1 MLASPRPSG
10 HWWSPSSRFCGAR
23 RARFYQT
30 ARRLKTMAGDLRVHR
45 RPQLTRPVL
54 IAAFRGWND
63 GAQAA
68 SLAAGYL
75 AKTWEAERF
84 GDLDPENFFDFQATR
99 PHVSLEEG
107 VTRRIDWPE
116 TAFYHARPEGLD
128 RDVVLLLGIEPNLRW
143 RTFSEL
149 LIGLA
154 RELSVELMIT
164 LGALLADVPHT
175 RPSPVTGSAS
185 DPELVQ
191 RLGLSASRY
200 EGPTGIVGV
209 LHDSCKRAG
218 IPSASLW
225 AAVPHYVS
233 LTPSPRAAVALCERL
248 GELIGLS
255 VDVAELEEAAQS
267 YEEQLS
273 EAVASDEETAAYVDD
288 LERRV
293 DSLEDSQDLPSG
305 DALAA
310 ELTRFL
316 RERE

>member
-1 MLASPRPSG
+1 VADELRIDHRPE
-10 HWWSPSSRFCGAR
+10 
-23 RARFYQT
+23 
-30 ARRLKTMAGDLRVHR
+30 LE
-45 RPQLTRPVL
+45 RPVL
-54 IAAFRGWND
+54 VAAFRGWND

-75 AKTWEAERF
+75 AKTWGAQRFAEV
-84 GDLDPENFFDFQATR
+84 DPEGFFDFQATR
-99 PHVSLEEG
+99 PHVSLVEG

-116 TAFYHARPEGLD
+116 TVFFHARPDGLD

-143 RTFSEL
+143 RTFTEL
-149 LIGLA
+149 VVGLA
-154 RELSVELMIT
+154 RDLRVELLIT

-175 RPSPVTGSAS
+175 RPAPVTGSAS
-185 DPELVQ
+185 DSELVE

-209 LHDSCKRAG
+209 LHDVCGSSG

-233 LTPSPRAAVALCERL
+233 LTPSPRGALALCERL
-248 GELIGLS
+248 GVVLGIEIESDEL
-255 VDVAELEEAAQS
+255 DEAARS
-267 YEEQLS
+267 YEEQVS
-273 EAVASDEETAAYVDD
+273 EAVASDEETAQYVDE
-288 LERRV
+288 LERRS
-293 DSLEDSQDLPSG
+293 DQLEEATELPSG

-316 RERE
+316 RERDEEDGEDAAREQ

>member
-1 MLASPRPSG
+1 VADELRIDHRPE
-10 HWWSPSSRFCGAR
+10 
-23 RARFYQT
+23 
-30 ARRLKTMAGDLRVHR
+30 LE
-45 RPQLTRPVL
+45 RPVL

-75 AKTWEAERF
+75 AKTWGAERF
-84 GDLDPENFFDFQATR
+84 AEVDPEGFFDFQATR

-107 VTRRIDWPE
+107 MTRRIDWPE
-116 TAFYHARPEGLD
+116 TVFYSARPDGLD

-143 RTFSEL
+143 RTFTEL
-149 LIGLA
+149 VVSLA
-154 RELSVELMIT
+154 RDLGIDLLIT

-175 RPSPVTGSAS
+175 RPAPVTGSAS
-185 DPELVQ
+185 DEDLVQ

-209 LHDSCKRAG
+209 LHDACGKDG

-233 LTPSPRAAVALCERL
+233 LTPSPKGALALCERL
-248 GELIGLS
+248 GELLGVG
-255 VDVAELEEAAQS
+255 VDAEELDEAARNS
-267 YEEQLS
+267 EEQVS
-273 EAVASDEETAAYVDD
+273 EAVATDEETASYVDE
-288 LERRV
+288 LERRA
-293 DSLEDSQDLPSG
+293 DQLEEASELPSG

-316 RERE
+316 REREQNGGGEDAAREQ

>member
-1 MLASPRPSG
+1 
-10 HWWSPSSRFCGAR
+10 
-23 RARFYQT
+23 
-30 ARRLKTMAGDLRVHR
+30 MAGELRVHR
-45 RPQLTRPVL
+45 RPELTRPVL
-54 IAAFRGWND
+54 IGAFRGWND

-75 AKTWEAERF
+75 AKTWSAQRF
-84 GDLDPENFFDFQATR
+84 ADVDPEQFFDFQATR
-99 PHVSLEEG
+99 PHVSLEDG
-107 VTRRIDWPE
+107 LTRRIDWPE
-116 TAFYHARPEGLD
+116 TAFYHARPERLD

-149 LIGLA
+149 LVGLT
-154 RELSVELMIT
+154 RELGVELVIT

-185 DPELVQ
+185 DPDLVR
-191 RLGLSASRY
+191 RLGLSSSRY

-209 LHDSCKRAG
+209 LHDACKRAG

-248 GELIGLS
+248 GELIGVS
-255 VDVAELEEAAQS
+255 VDVDELEEAATS
-267 YEEQLS
+267 YEEQVS
-273 EAVASDEETAAYVDD
+273 AAVASDEETAAYVED
-288 LERRV
+288 LESRV
-293 DSLEDSQDLPSG
+293 DSLEDATELPSG

-310 ELTRFL
+310 ELTGFL
-316 RERE
+316 REREQNGGEDAAREQ